1 MCIFVFTK
9 EKQCVYVQFFMLA
22 NLLTYLKA
30 ILHIFSYFVISD
42 PYHILERDEGE
53 LVDSILKDLL
63 KKDFV
68 SDGFVKKLT
77 ERDELT
83 GVDPRT
89 KMALRHAQVDDG
101 LRSIMFGS
109 VRKGVL

>member
-1 MCIFVFTK
+1 M
-9 EKQCVYVQFFMLA
+9 
-22 NLLTYLKA
+22 
-30 ILHIFSYFVISD
+30 HIFSYFVISD

-101 LRSIMFGS
+101 LHSIMMHLFGS
-109 VRKGVL
+109 VRKDEE